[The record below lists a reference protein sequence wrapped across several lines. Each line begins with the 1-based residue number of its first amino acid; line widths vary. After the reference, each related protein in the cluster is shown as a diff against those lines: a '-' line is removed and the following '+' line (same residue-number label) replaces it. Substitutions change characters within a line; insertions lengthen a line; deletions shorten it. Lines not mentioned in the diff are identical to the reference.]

1 MPFYSYAMFSANI
14 HFFEDINSIKAHF
27 LEDKTTTQPHFSE
40 DKNNG
45 KAHFFEDKNTT
56 TPHFSEDRH
65 KVLELF
71 ETSKQLVKRGIKNTE
86 KGAKNNY
93 TRVRDKTQ
101 SLCQLPRSAS

>member
-1 MPFYSYAMFSANI
+1 MPFYSYAIFFANI
-14 HFFEDINSIKAHF
+14 HFFKDINSIKAHF
-27 LEDKTTTQPHFSE
+27 LEDKTTII
-40 DKNNG
+40 
-45 KAHFFEDKNTT
+45 
-56 TPHFSEDRH
+56 PHFSEDRH

-93 TRVRDKTQ
+93 TRVRDKIQ

>member
-1 MPFYSYAMFSANI
+1 M
-14 HFFEDINSIKAHF
+14 
-27 LEDKTTTQPHFSE
+27 TPHFSE
-40 DKNNG
+40 DKNRR
-45 KAHFFEDKNTT
+45 KSHFLEDKIATT
-56 TPHFSEDRH
+56 LHFSEDKH

-93 TRVRDKTQ
+93 PRVLDKTQ

>member
-1 MPFYSYAMFSANI
+1 M
-14 HFFEDINSIKAHF
+14 
-27 LEDKTTTQPHFSE
+27 TPHFSE

-45 KAHFFEDKNTT
+45 KVHFFEDKNTT
-56 TPHFSEDRH
+56 TLHFSEDRH

-101 SLCQLPRSAS
+101 SLCQLPRSASLMRWLFVSHLILLKKASYLIPCSRNV